1 MIKKSKKPSQIEK
14 ILNPQSSNPQKIVKQ
29 KSKNITEKKIISSSR
44 QKQSQLKMT
53 KNYTESKFSKKRNHN
68 SISSKED
75 VTIKFIN
82 RPKINKLKQNVVY
95 YNTCGNNNSSNN
107 NINNNK
113 LFASNLFLTN
123 DTDTPI
129 PDDEKKNLN
138 KIKSNNNNEDNIMNL
153 PEIDPVFK
161 KNIIIDTEGNNNL
174 HMNIKKGEN
183 DYKKILN
190 TKNNKSIFFNS
201 INANTESNS
210 LFTNDSK
217 YDNYINPNNKEK
229 EKEIKKNIIDD
240 SINKEK
246 NEEEKRI
253 KEYTKIFNLLNTNIE
268 QFKKMFKSNAHSTKV
283 SNINKD
289 KIPPKNKYQNN
300 PKNKTKKALNP
311 NKKQTKQ
318 KPPQKLISNSVK
330 KVNNLNTNQ
339 SKENS
344 KEKTIKKNL
353 SEKNLSSSSKRLKTT
368 QNIFTVDVRNDIEK
382 DLNSDTK
389 IIKNESNNAI
399 SSFLESSI
407 QDDFYQS
414 LINRDFSNSAE
425 EDKIIKDDI
434 ISINIDEKGNGENI
448 QDIQNSKIF
457 KAKFENDIST
467 GDGNKNEEKKDD
479 KNNCFIF

>member
-138 KIKSNNNNEDNIMNL
+138 KIKSNINNEENLMNL

-217 YDNYINPNNKEK
+217 YDNYINPN
-229 EKEIKKNIIDD
+229 
-240 SINKEK
+240 NKEK

-353 SEKNLSSSSKRLKTT
+353 SEKNLSSSSKRLKAT
-368 QNIFTVDVRNDIEK
+368 QNIFTMDVRNDIEK

-399 SSFLESSI
+399 SSFLESSL

-414 LINRDFSNSAE
+414 LMNRDFSNLNE
-425 EDKIIKDDI
+425 DDKIIKDDI
-434 ISINIDEKGNGENI
+434 ISINIDEKGKDENI

-457 KAKFENDIST
+457 KAKFENDNST
-467 GDGNKNEEKKDD
+467 GESNKNEDKKDD

>member
-1 MIKKSKKPSQIEK
+1 
-14 ILNPQSSNPQKIVKQ
+14 
-29 KSKNITEKKIISSSR
+29 
-44 QKQSQLKMT
+44 
-53 KNYTESKFSKKRNHN
+53 
-68 SISSKED
+68 
-75 VTIKFIN
+75 
-82 RPKINKLKQNVVY
+82 
-95 YNTCGNNNSSNN
+95 
-107 NINNNK
+107 
-113 LFASNLFLTN
+113 
-123 DTDTPI
+123 
-129 PDDEKKNLN
+129 
-138 KIKSNNNNEDNIMNL
+138 
-153 PEIDPVFK
+153 
-161 KNIIIDTEGNNNL
+161 
-174 HMNIKKGEN
+174 
-183 DYKKILN
+183 
-190 TKNNKSIFFNS
+190 
-201 INANTESNS
+201 
-210 LFTNDSK
+210 
-217 YDNYINPNNKEK
+217 
-229 EKEIKKNIIDD
+229 
-240 SINKEK
+240 
-246 NEEEKRI
+246 
-253 KEYTKIFNLLNTNIE
+253 
-268 QFKKMFKSNAHSTKV
+268 MFKSNAHSTKV

-330 KVNNLNTNQ
+330 KVNNLNTNK

-382 DLNSDTK
+382 DLNSETK
-389 IIKNESNNAI
+389 IIRNESNNAI

-448 QDIQNSKIF
+448 QDIQDSKIF